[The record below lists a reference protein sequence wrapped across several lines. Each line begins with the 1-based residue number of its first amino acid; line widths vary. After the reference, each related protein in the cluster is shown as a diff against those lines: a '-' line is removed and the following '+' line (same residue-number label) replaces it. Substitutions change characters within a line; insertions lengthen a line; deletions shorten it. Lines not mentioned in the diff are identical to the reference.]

1 MLELID
7 ITKYFGMTKALD
19 GVSLTADGGSIHG
32 IVGEN
37 GAGKS
42 TLMKIITGYQA
53 RTAGTIRLDGREM
66 VMASPREAAGHGI
79 GMLYQEPLDFA
90 QLTVLENFMAGGDS
104 FQPALQEGLLTDL
117 QGNFGFHLDPRR
129 KMQELTVGERQQLE
143 LLRLIRNGARLLI
156 LDEPTTGISARQ
168 KEQLFAALRK
178 LRDDGATILLVSHKI
193 DEIEQL
199 CDQVTVLRAGRTVA
213 RQTRPFSRKELL
225 EAMFDMIPEQCAAPQ
240 APHRSDDHVLVFDRV
255 CTTLGR
261 SGMKDISVTVCAGEI
276 IGLAGV
282 DGSGQS
288 VFLKAAYG
296 LLTPE
301 QGTVTA
307 LGRRAAPE
315 FGRRR
320 HDKVFLP
327 ADRLSEA
334 LFAGLTIRE
343 HHLLASTTQPLLSR
357 KSGIARAEAAIAAAS
372 IRGDVHSRVED
383 LSGGNQ
389 QRLLL
394 SLIPTRCRLM
404 LLENPT
410 RGLDVQSAD
419 WTWRYLRERLHP
431 QGAILFAS
439 PELEEIL
446 CQATRVL
453 VFYDGRILLDRKT
466 SETSQEEI
474 NLAITGQSARS

>member
-7 ITKYFGMTKALD
+7 ISKHFGNTRALD
-19 GVSLTADGGSIHG
+19 GVSLTAGAGSIHG

-42 TLMKIITGYQA
+42 TLMKIITGYLS

-66 VMASPREAAGHGI
+66 AMASPKGAAGHGI
-79 GMLYQEPLDFA
+79 GMLYQEPLDFP
-90 QLTVLENFMAGGDS
+90 QLTVLENFIAGGER
-104 FQPALQEGLLTDL
+104 FQPALQEKLLTDL
-117 QGNFGFHLDPRR
+117 QEHFGFRLDPRR

-143 LLRLIRNGARLLI
+143 LLRLIGNGARLLI

-168 KEQLFAALRK
+168 KEQLFTALDR
-178 LRDDGATILLVSHKI
+178 LRDEGATILLVSHKI

-213 RQTRPFSRKELL
+213 HQTRPFSRRRLL
-225 EAMFDMIPEQCAAPQ
+225 EAMFDTVPQQCATPQ
-240 APHRSDDHVLVFDRV
+240 APLRSDDHVLVFDRV
-255 CTTLGR
+255 CTTVGR
-261 SGMKDISVTVCAGEI
+261 SGMKEISLTVSAGEI
-276 IGLAGV
+276 VGLAGV

-296 LLTPE
+296 LLAPE

-307 LGRRAAPE
+307 LGRRAAPG

-327 ADRLSEA
+327 ADRLAEA
-334 LFAGLTIRE
+334 LFAGLTLRE
-343 HHLLASTTQPLLSR
+343 HHLLASTTQPLLTR
-357 KSGIARAEAAIAAAS
+357 RSGIARTETAIATAS
-372 IRGDVHSRVED
+372 IRGTVHSRVED

-394 SLIPTRCRLM
+394 SLIPARCRLM

-439 PELEEIL
+439 PELEEIM

-466 SETSQEEI
+466 SETSLEEI
-474 NLAITGQSARS
+474 SLAITGQIRV